1 MIVAQIAR
9 EVFDDWS
16 PAAKLIG
23 CLAMVAIAI
32 VAIMVSG
39 EDDK

>member
-16 PAAKLIG
+16 PAAKFIG
-23 CLAMVAIAI
+23 CIAMVAIAI
-32 VAIMVSG
+32 VAIMATR
-39 EDDK
+39 DDEQ